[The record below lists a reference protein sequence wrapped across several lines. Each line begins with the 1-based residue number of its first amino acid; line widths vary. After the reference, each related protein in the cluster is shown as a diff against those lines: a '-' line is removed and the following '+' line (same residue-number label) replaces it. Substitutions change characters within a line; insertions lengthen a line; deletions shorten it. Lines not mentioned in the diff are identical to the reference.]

1 MSRVIAAPHVHS
13 TWSYDGRWTLADL
26 ARGFHRRGYDAVL
39 TAEHDRGWN
48 AARWAEYRS
57 ACVEASAAGALLVPG
72 IEYADADDTVHVAVW
87 GDLPFLG
94 EGEESG
100 RLVERAAQLGA
111 VCVLAH
117 PERRAAWRRLAPAVL
132 ESLAGVEL
140 WNRKYDGWAPGR
152 AGRALAGKDGLRAFV
167 GLDFHTAR
175 QFFPLA
181 LALEV
186 EGEPT
191 VESIYAT
198 LREGRFEATAFGLP
212 AGRWVSQPT
221 LTIARSAERIRRP
234 VARRIRRALA

>member
-1 MSRVIAAPHVHS
+1 MSRVLAAPHVHS
-13 TWSYDGRWTLADL
+13 TWSYDGRWELPDL
-26 ARGFHRRGYDAVL
+26 AREFRRRGYDAVM

-48 AARWAEYRS
+48 EARWAEYRS
-57 ACVEASAAGALLVPG
+57 VCAEASAAGALVVPG
-72 IEYADADDTVHVAVW
+72 IEYADPDDAVHVAVW

-94 EGEESG
+94 DGQEIEP
-100 RLVERAAQLGA
+100 LVERASGLGA

-117 PERRAAWRRLAPAVL
+117 PERRAAWQRLTPGFL

-140 WNRKYDGWAPGR
+140 WNRKYDGWAPGDT
-152 AGRALAGKDGLRAFV
+152 GRLLADRDGLAAFV
-167 GLDFHTAR
+167 GLDFHTER

-191 VESIYAT
+191 VESVYAA
-198 LREGRFEATAFGLP
+198 LREVRFEATAFGVP
-212 AGRWVSQPT
+212 VDRWVSQPT
-221 LTIARSAERIRRP
+221 LALARSAERLRRP

>member
-1 MSRVIAAPHVHS
+1 MSRVLAAPHVHS
-13 TWSYDGRWTLADL
+13 TWSYDGRWELRGL
-26 ARGFHRRGYDAVL
+26 AREFRRRGYDAVL

-48 AARWAEYRS
+48 EPRWAEYRA
-57 ACVEASAAGALLVPG
+57 ACAEASAAGALLVPG
-72 IEYADADDTVHVAVW
+72 IEYADPDDTVHVAVW

-94 EGEESG
+94 EGQEIEP
-100 RLVERAAQLGA
+100 LVERASGLGA

-117 PERRAAWRRLAPAVL
+117 PERRTAWQRLTPGLL

-152 AGRALAGKDGLRAFV
+152 AGRILADEDGLQVFV
-167 GLDFHTAR
+167 GLDFHTER

-186 EGEPT
+186 EGERT
-191 VESIYAT
+191 VGSVYAA
-198 LREGRFEATAFGLP
+198 LRESRFEATAFGVP
-212 AGRWVSQPT
+212 VGRWVSQPT
-221 LTIARSAERIRRP
+221 LALARSAERIRRP